1 MGLDARRRLTQF
13 LVLHGPFIRLGLRLA
28 LLSSCV
34 LAFLA
39 VAARTVISGGKG
51 VPWNPFERGSRTV
64 KDWSQM
70 SYDCK
75 RGWVDDPVTFSQD
88 PNYPRIRDWV
98 NDHIYF
104 NFFDGTTVYDNQDST
119 KGTVARGP
127 HKDEAS
133 MFSRVQERAVRF
145 LNGKYPERYSAGD
158 CASIRYRTLPT
169 TGIEVDVT
177 CRDKRT
183 GDLDR
188 VSLLAPLESP
198 RVLYHHP
205 VAGSRPINIIMPLKG
220 RPDNLQIFMQNLV
233 NILSKDNRLSVG
245 LTVVYF
251 RDDAQQECQR
261 ILQEAEKSLPNLKTE
276 FILQEGPFSRGRGLQ
291 VGVEKTTLRAEVVFF
306 CDVDVLF
313 TKEFLT
319 RCQSTP
325 VEGYQVFIPMVF
337 SLYNPEFT
345 YPLHKHRIPLPLHQL
360 EVKDNNG
367 YWRVWGHGMVCIYK
381 SDFFKIGGFDTA
393 KSGWGGEDLDL
404 VKKTVRAGK
413 HKIIRSLEPGLFH
426 RYHSKECDDARQLVA
441 CIKAKALN
449 EASKLSFGLWFF
461 KQKHNVSVYGFLAE
475 GNEPHD
481 HDDYS
486 DARPEE
492 APLNVRELVRD
503 KIKNEFGGLAEMLLL
518 LVLLSLVLVDMFF
531 MYSNYKLERKKS

>member
-1 MGLDARRRLTQF
+1 MGHDVRQRLTQF

-28 LLSSCV
+28 LLSGSV
-34 LAFLA
+34 VAFLV
-39 VAARTVISGGKG
+39 VAARIVISGDKG
-51 VPWNPFERGSRTV
+51 VPWNPFARDSRTV

-104 NFFDGTTVYDNQDST
+104 NIFDGTTVYDNQDST
-119 KGTVARGP
+119 KGTVSRGP
-127 HKDEAS
+127 HKEEVS

-145 LNGKYPERYSAGD
+145 LDGKYPDRYSAGD
-158 CASIRYRTLPT
+158 CAFIRYRTLPT

-177 CRDKRT
+177 CRDSRT
-183 GDLDR
+183 GDIDR
-188 VSLLAPLESP
+188 VSMLAPLESP
-198 RVLYHHP
+198 RVLYHHL

-220 RPDNLQIFMQNLV
+220 RPDNLQIFMQNLE

-251 RDDAQQECQR
+251 KDDDQQECQR
-261 ILQEAEKSLPNLKTE
+261 ILQKAEKSFPNLKTE

-291 VGVEKTTLRAEVVFF
+291 VGVEKTTLRAEIVFF

-325 VEGYQVFIPMVF
+325 VEGYQVFFPMVF
-337 SLYNPEFT
+337 SMYNPEFI
-345 YPLHKHRIPLPLHQL
+345 YPLHKHRIPPPLHQL
-360 EVKDNNG
+360 EVNDNNG

-381 SDFFKIGGFDTA
+381 SDFFKIGGFDMA

-404 VKKTVRAGK
+404 VRKTVRVGK
-413 HKIIRSLEPGLFH
+413 YKIIRSLEPGLFH
-426 RYHSKECDDARQLVA
+426 RYHSKECDDARQFFP
-441 CIKAKALN
+441 CIKTKALN
-449 EASKLSFGLWFF
+449 EASKLSFGLWYF

-475 GNEPHD
+475 GNKPHD
-481 HDDYS
+481 HDDY
-486 DARPEE
+486 DPARNDT
-492 APLNVRELVRD
+492 APLAVRE
-503 KIKNEFGGLAEMLLL
+503 IMNEFGVLVEMLLL
-518 LVLLSLVLVDMFF
+518 LVLLSIVLVDMFF
-531 MYSNYKLERKKS
+531 MYNNYKLERKNT